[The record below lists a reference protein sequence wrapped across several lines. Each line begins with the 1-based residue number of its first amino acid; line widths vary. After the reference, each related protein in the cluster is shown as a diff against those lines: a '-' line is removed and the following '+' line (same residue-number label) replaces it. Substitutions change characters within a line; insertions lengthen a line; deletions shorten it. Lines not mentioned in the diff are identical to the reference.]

1 MPNTGFL
8 ALAEQRYSVRKFATK
23 QVEQVAL
30 ERILRAG
37 QVAPTACN
45 KQPQMTYVLR
55 SPQAMEKLRKCTT
68 SHFNAPMALL
78 VCYDSEQSWKR
89 SFDGQDS
96 GWVDASI
103 VAAHMMLAAHE
114 KGVGSTWVMHF
125 DPAAVRGEFALPD
138 DEIPVAILVMGHP
151 AEGDH
156 PSRLH
161 ADKKPLEM
169 TVIDR

>member
-8 ALAEQRYSVRKFATK
+8 ALAEQRYSVRKFAAK

-45 KQPQMTYVLR
+45 KQPQMIYVLR

-103 VAAHMMLAAHE
+103 VTTQMMLEAYAQ
-114 KGVGSTWVMHF
+114 GVGSTWVMHF
-125 DPAAVRGEFALPD
+125 DPTAVREEFALP
-138 DEIPVAILVMGHP
+138 ETQIPVAILVMGYP
-151 AEGDH
+151 ADAVQASPMHTQNKAMDEIVKY
-156 PSRLH
+156 L
-161 ADKKPLEM
+161 
-169 TVIDR
+169 

>member
-45 KQPQMTYVLR
+45 NQPQMTYVLR
-55 SPQAMEKLRKCTT
+55 STNAMEKLRRCTG
-68 SHFNAPMALL
+68 SHFGAPMALL
-78 VCYDSEQSWKR
+78 VCYDMQRSWKR
-89 SFDGQDS
+89 GYDEQDS

-103 VAAHMMLAAHE
+103 VATHMMLEAYE
-114 KGVGSTWVMHF
+114 QGVGSTWVMHF
-125 DPAAVRGEFALPD
+125 DPDALRNEFALP
-138 DEIPVAILVMGHP
+138 ETQVPVAILVMGYP
-151 AEGDH
+151 ADDVQASPMH
-156 PSRLH
+156 SRNKAMHEIVKYL
-161 ADKKPLEM
+161 
-169 TVIDR
+169 

>member
-8 ALAEQRYSVRKFATK
+8 ALAEQRYSVRKFAAK

-55 SPQAMEKLRKCTT
+55 SSQAMEKLRKCTG

-78 VCYDSEQSWKR
+78 VCYDEEQSWKR
-89 SFDGQDS
+89 GYDGQDS

-103 VAAHMMLAAHE
+103 VTTHMMLEAYAQ
-114 KGVGSTWVMHF
+114 GIGSTWVMHF
-125 DPAAVRGEFALPD
+125 DPAALREEFALA
-138 DEIPVAILVMGHP
+138 ESQIPVAILVMGYP
-151 AEGDH
+151 ADDVQAS
-156 PSRLH
+156 PMH
-161 ADKKPLEM
+161 AQNKPMAEIVKYL
-169 TVIDR
+169 